1 MRSLSLLILL
11 CAAPLLADITVE
23 RIEWKSDLPLD
34 DFARLIKIEPGAP
47 LSVKSVRRTVRLLY
61 ATGRFEQVVVTLL
74 PGPDPERRAVSI
86 AATPLRFIE
95 DITITG
101 NGALSDNRIKL
112 AGNLRRFSPFY
123 ESGLERIREEILATY
138 RSEGYPDATLSIE
151 ARNRSAAEVDILLS
165 IQEGERRR
173 IKKILLTGEVLS
185 SERRELVNDLTL
197 SNAFAAL
204 TDEQV
209 RTMQEQ
215 VEHYYRGRGHLDTVI
230 RHQTQDDG
238 TVVFTVQRGPRYT
251 LSVAGANSFSAE
263 TIRRVIQHIEGWHRN
278 NEAANDRVIL
288 FYQAAGF
295 PDVTVRTARTVKKR
309 GTFEETLI
317 TVSISEGPRRFI
329 DGIVFSGALEEKSE
343 DIAAHIVAYVE
354 TRLDAEDLP
363 PVSLDRTIV
372 GGGYRDTDGARV
384 TTLSRTNKDRASFPD
399 ARYVVPA
406 AYLPDIATQVVEF
419 YKARGYLQAE
429 VLGHALAR
437 DGDLLFLDIE
447 IAEGE
452 RSLVNWVDIS
462 SGDPELDRELLSL
475 VDARSGIPFTPA
487 FRDEITAKISTRL
500 RELGR
505 SFSRVTVE
513 TVADGAHV
521 RLLFRVDD
529 AFPVQTGEVVVSGNI
544 ITEGSVVRRLT
555 RIATGDL
562 LTSDLL
568 REARQDL
575 LATGAFDTAEL
586 TIMDEDAPEHMKDI
600 VITVIEA
607 WRYRL
612 EIGAGVATDEGGR
625 LFGSFEY
632 KNVLGQLFSLRL
644 SILLAHKIPWF
655 MNSAFEDYFLHDLS
669 FFERFDRVVN
679 GSIAFP
685 DLYFLPFSLAFQA
698 EAFHIHDSRTA
709 SGLPYLLDKNGM
721 LLSFYKRFGEHFVLW
736 VNAELSRQ
744 DEEEYKEL
752 YDETT
757 ASSTVSLERSTRYLL
772 SPEVEGWAD
781 YRNSPV
787 SPDRGFKIG
796 LRVRNVSS
804 LAGDNT
810 QYTLLEN
817 YASVYL
823 PLQYLRSTSGE
834 YLPRDTVIWHSFL
847 RYGALLLHDGMLSAD
862 DTLKLGG
869 STSVRGFAQN
879 SIIPADDTDGDP
891 QGKYYLFLRN
901 ELRLKIQDHL
911 YFVAFFDAGNLWE
924 DIRQV
929 GVGDLLRFGTGGGFM
944 YASPIGSI
952 HLQAGVNPFPREDTT
967 RDYREDLW
975 SFHFFISSF

>member
-1 MRSLSLLILL
+1 MRILSLLIIFWV
-11 CAAPLLADITVE
+11 APLIAEITVD
-23 RIEWKSDLPLD
+23 RVEWKSDLPQD
-34 DFARLIKIEPGAP
+34 DFARLIKIETGMP

-74 PGPDPERRAVSI
+74 PGPEPERRAVSI
-86 AATPLRFIE
+86 TATPLRFIE

-123 ESGLERIREEILATY
+123 ESGLERIRDEIIAAY
-138 RSEGYPDATLSIE
+138 RAEGYPDATLSIE
-151 ARNRSAAEVDILLS
+151 ARNRSAAEVELFLS
-165 IQEGERRR
+165 VQEGDRRR
-173 IKKILLTGEVLS
+173 ITKILLMGEVLS

-197 SNAFAAL
+197 SSAFAPL

-209 RTMQEQ
+209 RAMQER
-215 VEHYYRGRGHLDTVI
+215 VENYYRDRGHLDTVI
-230 RHQTQDDG
+230 RHQIQDDG
-238 TVVFTVQRGPRYT
+238 TVLFTVQRGPRYL
-251 LSVAGANSFSAE
+251 LSVNGAHHFAAE
-263 TIRRVIQHIEGWHRN
+263 TVRQVIQHIEGWHRN
-278 NEAANDRVIL
+278 NEAAADRLLL
-288 FYQAAGF
+288 FYHAAGF
-295 PDVTVRTARTVKKR
+295 PDATVRTARTVRKR
-309 GTFEETLI
+309 GSFEETNI
-317 TVSISEGPRRFI
+317 AVSVSEGPRRFL
-329 DGIVFSGALEEKSE
+329 DGIVFSGAFEEKGP

-354 TRLDAEDLP
+354 TRLEAEDLP

-399 ARYVVPA
+399 ARYVLPA
-406 AYLPDIATQVVEF
+406 AYLTDIAAQVVEF
-419 YKARGYLQAE
+419 YAARGHLQAR
-429 VLGHALAR
+429 VLRHALVR
-437 DGDLLFLDIE
+437 DGDLFFLDIE

-505 SFSRVTVE
+505 PFSRVTVE

-521 RLLFRVDD
+521 RLLFHIDD
-529 AFPVQTGEVVVSGNI
+529 PFPVQAGEVVVSGNI
-544 ITEGSVVRRLT
+544 VTEGSVVRRLT

-568 REARQDL
+568 RDARQNL
-575 LATGAFDTAEL
+575 LATGAFDTADL
-586 TIMDEDAPEHMKDI
+586 IIMDEDTPDRMKDL

-607 WRYRL
+607 WRYRV
-612 EIGAGVATDEGGR
+612 EVGAGVATDEGGR

-644 SILLAHKIPWF
+644 SYKFAHKIPWF

-669 FFERFDRVVN
+669 FIERFDRVVN

-736 VNAELSRQ
+736 VNTELSRQ
-744 DEEEYKEL
+744 DEEEYKEI

-823 PLQYLRSTSGE
+823 PLRYRRSASGE
-834 YLPRDTVIWHSFL
+834 YLPLDTVIWHSFL

-911 YFVAFFDAGNLWE
+911 YLVAFFDAGNLWE

-929 GVGDLLRFGTGGGFM
+929 GAGDLLRFGTGGGFM

-967 RDYREDLW
+967 RNYREDLW